1 MDRKV
6 KTCYAFLD
14 SEANVSPTELRGF
27 LGYLFVNEP
36 EFHHHSDSSYH
47 YPLVQYKKVH
57 GKMLVV
63 GLDEYATTVY
73 NKMVQLE
80 NIITQN
86 EKARISNVDITMNS
100 FTIHEE
106 YGVYKFLS
114 PWIALN
120 KENYLKF
127 KSADK
132 TNRKEMLE
140 KILVGNLLSMSKGL
154 GIRIDFMIN
163 TDIRKSRH
171 MKIEAHKNQFVAFY
185 SEFSTNITIPKF
197 LGLGKS
203 VSKGFG
209 IIERIK

>member
-1 MDRKV
+1 MDRKI

-14 SEANVSPTELRGF
+14 LQANVLPTELRGF

-47 YPLVQYKKVH
+47 YPLIQYKKVH
-57 GKMLVV
+57 GKMLIV
-63 GLDEYATTVY
+63 GLDEYATVVY

-86 EKARISNVDITMNS
+86 EKARISNIDITLNN
-100 FTIHEE
+100 FAVHEE
-106 YGVYKFLS
+106 YCVYKFLS

-120 KENYLKF
+120 SKNYLKF
-127 KSADK
+127 KLARA
-132 TNRKEMLE
+132 NRKEILE
-140 KILVGNLLSMSKGL
+140 KILIGNLLSMLKGL
-154 GIRIDFMIN
+154 GIRIDFKIN
-163 TDIRKSRH
+163 TDIRKSIQI
-171 MKIEAHKNQFVAFY
+171 KTEAHKNQFAAFY
-185 SEFSTNITIPKF
+185 SEFATNIAIPKF

-209 IIERIK
+209 VIERIK